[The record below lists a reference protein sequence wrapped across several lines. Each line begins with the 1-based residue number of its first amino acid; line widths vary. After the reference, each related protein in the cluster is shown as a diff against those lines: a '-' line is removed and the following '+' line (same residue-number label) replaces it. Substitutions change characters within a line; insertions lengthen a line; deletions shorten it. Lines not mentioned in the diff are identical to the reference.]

1 MRKGIVIAVAVLLTV
16 IVGLVVYSYV
26 WGGSPQLDDFDSVSE
41 EYEEIAETALL
52 YYKNSS
58 PEEESIIISINETGL
73 TQDGENLQLSDS
85 QIAAVKI
92 AYDKFDFLRVY
103 EDAVFFYED
112 ETGYYGLVYS
122 QNPVSALYKAELPQ
136 AGREYHRIN
145 SSWYEWGVFGI

>member
-1 MRKGIVIAVAVLLTV
+1 MRKGIVIAVAVLFTV

-26 WGGSPQLDDFDSVSE
+26 WGGSPQFDDFDSVSE

-58 PEEESIIISINETGL
+58 PEDESIIISINETGL

-85 QIAAVKI
+85 QTAAVKI

-122 QNPVSALYKAELPQ
+122 RNPVSALYKAELPQ